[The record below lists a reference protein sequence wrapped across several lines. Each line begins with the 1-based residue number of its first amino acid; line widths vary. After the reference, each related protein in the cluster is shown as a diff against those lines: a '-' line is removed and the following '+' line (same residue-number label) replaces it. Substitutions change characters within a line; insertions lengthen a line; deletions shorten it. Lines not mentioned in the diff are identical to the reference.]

1 MAGMT
6 LSEKLLSRSA
16 GKPLRAGDIGICKVD
31 YAMGTDGSVPMA
43 LDYFS
48 AMGGT
53 RVFSAEQLL
62 FALDHYAPAPSPKS
76 AMLQVRIRRFAAE
89 QGITVFDVGAG
100 IGHQI
105 VVEQAYARPGR
116 LLVGADSHAVTY
128 GAVNCFATGIG
139 SSDLAG
145 VMMTG
150 QVWLKVPA
158 TIKVNLTGRLRESAS
173 AKDLALSL
181 ARKLGSDGAAYQA
194 LEFHGDGVAA
204 LDFDDRLVIANM
216 SIEMG
221 AKNAVFAA
229 DAVTFDYLSS
239 RLAGDDA
246 ANALAQ
252 CVQSALYADPDAV
265 YASEIDVVL
274 DDVEPC
280 VALPHQVDQVVPVA
294 QVSGTPVQ
302 MVYLGT
308 CTGGRVK
315 DFREALEVL
324 MRHGGPAPGVQLVV
338 TPASREIMESLARG
352 GELADFLAMG
362 AVVVTPGCGSCCGTG
377 GAIPADGVNVIS
389 TANRNFKGRMGN
401 ATANIFL
408 ASPRVCAASA
418 VAGHIV
424 DPHTLDNRAKRP
436 KSDSL
441 KPAQP

>member
-1 MAGMT
+1 
-6 LSEKLLSRSA
+6 
-16 GKPLRAGDIGICKVD
+16 
-31 YAMGTDGSVPMA
+31 
-43 LDYFS
+43 
-48 AMGGT
+48 
-53 RVFSAEQLL
+53 
-62 FALDHYAPAPSPKS
+62 
-76 AMLQVRIRRFAAE
+76 
-89 QGITVFDVGAG
+89 
-100 IGHQI
+100 
-105 VVEQAYARPGR
+105 
-116 LLVGADSHAVTY
+116 
-128 GAVNCFATGIG
+128 
-139 SSDLAG
+139 
-145 VMMTG
+145 MTG

-158 TIKVNLTGRLRESAS
+158 TIKVNLTGRLREGAS

-194 LEFHGDGVAA
+194 LEFHGDGVAT

-362 AVVVTPGCGSCCGTG
+362 AIVVTPGCGSCCGTG